1 MLAPVTHI
9 IPLSKIRRA
18 RRLPI
23 AGRVQVRLNQ
33 KVSATDVI
41 AVSAMSGQHVL
52 IDVRKALNITRGEDV
67 DKLIE
72 RKVGEKLQKGDV
84 VAQTGGLFSRVVRSP
99 TEGVIVSIIGGQVML
114 ELASSP
120 IQLLAGIPGTVVEL
134 LPERGAVIESDGAL
148 LQGVWGNNR
157 VDAGLLISLA
167 RSADEE
173 IVRSRIDVSM
183 RGAVI
188 LAGYCA
194 QPEVFRA
201 ADELPLRGL
210 ILGSMSADLIPV
222 ANKVVFPV
230 ILLEGFGRL
239 PINATAF
246 NLLTS
251 NEKRD
256 TTLNAANWN
265 SFTGERPEVVIPL
278 PANGEIG
285 AETDFF
291 KAGQTVRIQG
301 APYQGIVGVLEQV
314 RPGLTRMP
322 NALRVPAA
330 DVRLENNEVIV
341 APLANLDVLE

>member
-1 MLAPVTHI
+1 
-9 IPLSKIRRA
+9 
-18 RRLPI
+18 
-23 AGRVQVRLNQ
+23 
-33 KVSATDVI
+33 
-41 AVSAMSGQHVL
+41 
-52 IDVRKALNITRGEDV
+52 
-67 DKLIE
+67 
-72 RKVGEKLQKGDV
+72 
-84 VAQTGGLFSRVVRSP
+84 VVRSP